1 MLHDIIKHI
10 NIISSLKYRLQFNFI
25 CLERHMYNK
34 KISNFI
40 PLLSL
45 LFLILG
51 LIPISSTFAQTPTE
65 QLIKNTLQPLDSEKS
80 GLFVLQFSTT
90 GMTESAARAYTNIV
104 AQNINNT
111 NRFNVTYLEEA
122 EELIQ
127 KSAPE
132 LLPCFE
138 IGCGIQIGKILKAK
152 WVITGHISLT
162 EVGSFVLTVKLVNIF
177 DNSLVFEETM
187 RFTDTNMDRRMYLLS
202 TRIARN
208 VPLIGLII
216 EANNKIAVISL
227 GGVVSW
233 KALKLAGD
241 KLNEAI
247 IQYARDKFN
256 ILLGERTA
264 EKIKIQTASVLPLNE
279 PIETIM
285 RGRDLLTGLP
295 KEIKITDS
303 NIREAITK
311 PIKLIVDNIKATI
324 ENTPPE
330 LVADLYEKGMVLTGG
345 GALLR
350 GLDTLISQETK
361 MPVHIT
367 DEPLTAVVRG
377 TGKVL
382 DDLNNLKDIILPSTK
397 DSGLS

>member
-1 MLHDIIKHI
+1 MIKKFFKNFSKDMGIDLGTANTLVYVREQGIVINEPSVVAINNRNEKILAVGEDAKIMLGKTPTHISVTRPLIDGVISDFEVSEKMIKH
-10 NIISSLKYRLQFNFI
+10 FI
-25 CLERHMYNK
+25 EKVHRESFTLMPRPRVV
-34 KISNFI
+34 IAI
-40 PLLSL
+40 PL
-45 LFLILG
+45 
-51 LIPISSTFAQTPTE
+51 
-65 QLIKNTLQPLDSEKS
+65 D
-80 GLFVLQFSTT
+80 V
-90 GMTESAARAYTNIV
+90 
-104 AQNINNT
+104 
-111 NRFNVTYLEEA
+111 
-122 EELIQ
+122 
-127 KSAPE
+127 
-132 LLPCFE
+132 
-138 IGCGIQIGKILKAK
+138 
-152 WVITGHISLT
+152 T
-162 EVGSFVLTVKLVNIF
+162 EVERKAVEDAVMGAGASQVLLIEEPMASAIGAGLPIQEATGSMIV
-177 DNSLVFEETM
+177 D
-187 RFTDTNMDRRMYLLS
+187 
-202 TRIARN
+202 
-208 VPLIGLII
+208 IGGGTT
-216 EANNKIAVISL
+216 EIAVISL